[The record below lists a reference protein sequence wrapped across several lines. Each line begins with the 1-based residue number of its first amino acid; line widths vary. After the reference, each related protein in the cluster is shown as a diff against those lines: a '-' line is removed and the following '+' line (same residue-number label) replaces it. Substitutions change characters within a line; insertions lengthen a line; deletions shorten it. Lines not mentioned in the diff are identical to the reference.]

1 MPIVFHLS
9 FNLSITSG
17 FPPYSIA
24 DSQFI
29 PKSLLPR
36 KAAGVLYTSPAQGLL
51 EPGTPGKQAG
61 AEKDLDVE
69 KDNGAKTKVLFKACQ
84 FTKRVCL

>member
-61 AEKDLDVE
+61 AEKDLDLDGE
-69 KDNGAKTKVLFKACQ
+69 KDNRAKKIPYSRLNVY
-84 FTKRVCL
+84 